1 MDTLNNRL
9 RSSQSLVIR
18 TADPRDFEAI
28 YALNLAEAQ
37 HTSAMDVARLT
48 ELSAISCYHKVAGS
62 GGIVSAFLLAMCH
75 DSPYKN
81 DNFEWFSRKYA
92 RFIYIDRV
100 VVSRASRGRRLGS
113 LLYEDVFHH
122 ARSNE
127 IPLVT
132 CEYNIVP
139 PNEPSRLFHEKF
151 GFKEQGTQWVA
162 NGTKRVSL
170 QAAETGQPFESEG
183 TVRSAPRT

>member
-9 RSSQSLVIR
+9 RPSQSVVIR
-18 TADPRDFEAI
+18 TAGPRDFEAI
-28 YALNLAEAQ
+28 YALNLAEVQ

-48 ELSAISCYHKVAGS
+48 ELNAISCYHKVAS
-62 GGIVSAFLLAMCH
+62 LDGIVSAFLLAMCR
-75 DSPYKN
+75 DSPYVN
-81 DNFEWFSRKYA
+81 DNFEWFSKKYA
-92 RFIYIDRV
+92 RFIYIDRI
-100 VVSRASRGRRLGS
+100 VVSSASRGLRLGS
-113 LLYEDVFHH
+113 LLYEDIFRH
-122 ARSNE
+122 AKANG
-127 IPLVT
+127 IPLVA

-170 QAAETGQPFESEG
+170 QVAET
-183 TVRSAPRT
+183 